1 MAGKDLSM
9 DINVVRAAIREPI
22 SLEHPVGE
30 NAVHDPLYEF
40 VDDQMMKVGSLS
52 HGSVQWG
59 KAEESLIELLSKKTK
74 DLKLLTYFF
83 QCLHNKNT
91 PDSLAL
97 SIFVLADFMSEYWEV
112 CFPFAGKKGNLPRR
126 KYLGQIIQRF
136 GLALDKLDF
145 TNFNSAERETLS
157 VANAFWHDVVKE
169 KEFDSEN
176 VATVIEV
183 INRKL
188 QNSEKKRLETEK
200 KTQSQADSK
209 QVEVVSSKPAI
220 EVDYSSAKSTKQT
233 LLKVADFLS
242 ENESSIELAIRIR
255 RYAVWSS
262 ITTMPDNVNKQT
274 LISALP
280 QERVKEYWSLLGNAD
295 LALWKRVEATLT
307 VAPYWFDGQFLSSQ
321 IAEKL
326 GFMES
331 SKAILVETQ
340 RFLQRFPQLYD
351 FTFKDGEEF
360 ISSACQTWLEQVDEV
375 DLGVAN
381 PAGDSWAE
389 RKQIAVDLVGKEGIG
404 AALSMINEGISKAV
418 EPRDNYYWRL
428 ISTELLEENKLNDLA
443 QQQFQQLH
451 TQVQSMSVSEWE
463 PSLLKR
469 VKKHITVK

>member
-9 DINVVRAAIREPI
+9 DINVIRTAIREPI
-22 SLEHPVGE
+22 SVDQPVGE

-52 HGSVQWG
+52 HGSVQWD
-59 KAEESLIELLSKKTK
+59 KAEKSLIELLSKKTK

-126 KYLGQIIQRF
+126 KFLGQIIQRF

-145 TNFNSAERETLS
+145 ADFNSVERDNLS
-157 VANAFWHDVVKE
+157 AANTFWHDVVKE
-169 KEFDSEN
+169 KELDSEN
-176 VATVIEV
+176 VETVIDV

-188 QNSEKKRLETEK
+188 QNSEKKRLETEEK
-200 KTQSQADSK
+200 AQSQAEPK
-209 QVEVVSSKPAI
+209 QAEELSSKPAI
-220 EVDYSSAKSTKQT
+220 EVDNSSAKSTKQT

-242 ENESSIELAIRIR
+242 ENENSVELAIRIR

-262 ITTMPDNVNKQT
+262 ITTLPDNVNKQT
-274 LISALP
+274 LINALP
-280 QERVKEYWSLLGNAD
+280 QERVKEYWSSLD
-295 LALWKRVEATLT
+295 KPDVALWKRVEATLT
-307 VAPYWFDGQFLSSQ
+307 VAPYWFDGQFLSFQ

-326 GFMES
+326 GYTES
-331 SKAILVETQ
+331 AQAILVETQ
-340 RFLQRFPQLYD
+340 RFLQRFPSLYD
-351 FTFKDGEEF
+351 FTFKDGEAF
-360 ISSACQTWLEQVDEV
+360 ITATCQAWLEQVNET
-375 DLGVAN
+375 DLEASNLSGN
-381 PAGDSWAE
+381 SWAE
-389 RKQIAVDLVGKEGIG
+389 RKKIAVDLVDKEGIG
-404 AALSMINEGISKAV
+404 AALSMINEGISNAV

>member
-1 MAGKDLSM
+1 VAGKDLSM
-9 DINVVRAAIREPI
+9 DINVIRTAIREPI
-22 SLEHPVGE
+22 SVDQPVGE

-52 HGSVQWG
+52 HGSVQWD
-59 KAEESLIELLSKKTK
+59 KAEKSLIELLSKKTK

-97 SIFVLADFMSEYWEV
+97 SIFVLADFMSEYWEI

-126 KYLGQIIQRF
+126 KFLGQIIQRF

-145 TNFNSAERETLS
+145 TDFNSVERDNLIA
-157 VANAFWHDVVKE
+157 ANTFWHDVVKE
-169 KEFDSEN
+169 KELDSEN
-176 VATVIEV
+176 VEIVIDV

-188 QNSEKKRLETEK
+188 QNSEKKRLETEEK
-200 KTQSQADSK
+200 AQSQAEPK
-209 QVEVVSSKPAI
+209 QAEELSSKPAI
-220 EVDYSSAKSTKQT
+220 EVDNSSAKSTKQT

-242 ENESSIELAIRIR
+242 ENENSVELAIRIR

-262 ITTMPDNVNKQT
+262 ITTLPDNVNKQT
-274 LISALP
+274 LINALP
-280 QERVKEYWSLLGNAD
+280 QERVKEYWSSLD
-295 LALWKRVEATLT
+295 KPDVALWKRVEATLT
-307 VAPYWFDGQFLSSQ
+307 VAPYWFDGQFLSFQ

-326 GFMES
+326 GYTES
-331 SKAILVETQ
+331 AQAILVETQ
-340 RFLQRFPQLYD
+340 RFLQRFPSLYD
-351 FTFKDGEEF
+351 FTFKDGEAF
-360 ISSACQTWLEQVDEV
+360 ITATCQAWLEQVNET
-375 DLGVAN
+375 DLEASNLSGN
-381 PAGDSWAE
+381 SWAE
-389 RKQIAVDLVGKEGIG
+389 RKKIAVDLVDKEGIG
-404 AALSMINEGISKAV
+404 AALSMINEGISNAV

>member
-9 DINVVRAAIREPI
+9 DINLIRAALREPI
-22 SLEHPVGE
+22 SEDHPVGE

-97 SIFVLADFMSEYWEV
+97 SIFVLADFMSEYWEI

-126 KYLGQIIQRF
+126 KFLGQIVQRF

-145 TNFNSAERETLS
+145 MSFNSAERDNLGA
-157 VANAFWHDVVKE
+157 ANAFWHEVVKG
-169 KEFDSEN
+169 KELDSEN
-176 VATVIEV
+176 VTTVIEV

-200 KTQSQADSK
+200 KAPSQTESK
-209 QVEVVSSKPAI
+209 QAEVMPSKPAI
-220 EVDYSSAKSTKQT
+220 EVDYSSSKSTKQT
-233 LLKVADFLS
+233 LLKVADFLFES
-242 ENESSIELAIRIR
+242 ESSVELAMRIR

-262 ITTMPDNVNKQT
+262 ITTLPDNVNKQT

-280 QERVKEYWSLLGNAD
+280 QERVKEYWGLLDNAD

-326 GFMES
+326 GYTES
-331 SKAILVETQ
+331 AQAVLTETQ
-340 RFLQRFPQLYD
+340 RFLQRFPSLYD
-351 FTFKDGEEF
+351 FTFKDGEVF
-360 ISSACQTWLEQVDEV
+360 VSDACRNWLEQADETNV
-375 DLGVAN
+375 EETNL
-381 PAGDSWAE
+381 AGDSWAE
-389 RKQIAVDLVGKEGIG
+389 KKKMAVDLVEKEGIG

-469 VKKHITVK
+469 VKKHISVK

>member
-9 DINVVRAAIREPI
+9 NINVVRAAIREPI
-22 SLEHPVGE
+22 SVEHPVGE
-30 NAVHDPLYEF
+30 NALHDPLYEF

-59 KAEESLIELLSKKTK
+59 KAEESLVELLSKKTK

-91 PDSLAL
+91 SDSLAL
-97 SIFVLADFMSEYWEV
+97 SIFVLADFMSEYWED

-145 TNFNSAERETLS
+145 TNFTSAESDILS
-157 VANAFWHDVVKE
+157 TANSFWHDVVKE
-169 KEFDSEN
+169 KGFDSEN
-176 VATVIEV
+176 VETIIEV

-188 QNSEKKRLETEK
+188 KNSEKKRVETESK
-200 KTQSQADSK
+200 SQPQTETK
-209 QVEVVSSKPAI
+209 QMEVVPSKPAV

-242 ENESSIELAIRIR
+242 ENENSIELAIRIR

-274 LISALP
+274 LINALP
-280 QERVKEYWSLLGNAD
+280 QERVKEYWSLLDNAD

-307 VAPYWFDGQFLSSQ
+307 VAPYWFDGHFLSFQ
-321 IAEKL
+321 IAERL
-326 GFMES
+326 GYLES
-331 SKAILVETQ
+331 AQAILVETQ
-340 RFLQRFPQLYD
+340 RFIQRFPSLYD

-360 ISSACQTWLEQVDEV
+360 ISASCRNWLAQVNDIDVEE
-375 DLGVAN
+375 AN
-381 PAGDSWAE
+381 LAGDNWAE

>member
-1 MAGKDLSM
+1 M
-9 DINVVRAAIREPI
+9 DINVIRTAIREPI
-22 SLEHPVGE
+22 SVDQPVGE

-52 HGSVQWG
+52 HGSVQWD
-59 KAEESLIELLSKKTK
+59 KAEKSLIELLSKKTK

-97 SIFVLADFMSEYWEV
+97 SIFVLADFMSEYWEI

-126 KYLGQIIQRF
+126 KFLGQIIQRF

-145 TNFNSAERETLS
+145 TDFNSVERDNLIA
-157 VANAFWHDVVKE
+157 ANTFWHDVVKE
-169 KEFDSEN
+169 KELDSEN
-176 VATVIEV
+176 VEIVIDV

-188 QNSEKKRLETEK
+188 QNSEKKRLETEEK
-200 KTQSQADSK
+200 AQSQAEPK
-209 QVEVVSSKPAI
+209 QAEELSSKPAI
-220 EVDYSSAKSTKQT
+220 EVDNSSAKSTKQT

-242 ENESSIELAIRIR
+242 ENENSVELAIRIR

-262 ITTMPDNVNKQT
+262 ITTLPDNVNKQT
-274 LISALP
+274 LINALP
-280 QERVKEYWSLLGNAD
+280 QERVKEYWSSLD
-295 LALWKRVEATLT
+295 KPDVALWKRVEATLT
-307 VAPYWFDGQFLSSQ
+307 VAPYWFDGQFLSFQ

-326 GFMES
+326 GYTES
-331 SKAILVETQ
+331 AQAILVETQ
-340 RFLQRFPQLYD
+340 RFLQRFPSLYD
-351 FTFKDGEEF
+351 FTFKDGEAF
-360 ISSACQTWLEQVDEV
+360 ITATCQAWLEQVNET
-375 DLGVAN
+375 DLEASNLSGN
-381 PAGDSWAE
+381 SWAE
-389 RKQIAVDLVGKEGIG
+389 RKKIAVDLVDKEGIG
-404 AALSMINEGISKAV
+404 AALSMINEGISNAV

>member
-1 MAGKDLSM
+1 M
-9 DINVVRAAIREPI
+9 DINVIRTAIREPI
-22 SLEHPVGE
+22 SVDQPVGE

-52 HGSVQWG
+52 HGSVQWD
-59 KAEESLIELLSKKTK
+59 KAEKSLIELLSKKTK

-126 KYLGQIIQRF
+126 KFLGQIIQRF

-145 TNFNSAERETLS
+145 TDFNSVERDNLS
-157 VANAFWHDVVKE
+157 AANTFWHDVVKE
-169 KEFDSEN
+169 KELDSEN
-176 VATVIEV
+176 VETVIDV

-188 QNSEKKRLETEK
+188 QNSEKKRLETEEK
-200 KTQSQADSK
+200 AQSQAEPK
-209 QVEVVSSKPAI
+209 QAEELSSKPAI
-220 EVDYSSAKSTKQT
+220 EVDNSSAKSTKQT

-242 ENESSIELAIRIR
+242 ENESSVELAIRIR

-262 ITTMPDNVNKQT
+262 ITTLPDNVNKQT
-274 LISALP
+274 LINALP
-280 QERVKEYWSLLGNAD
+280 QERVKEYWSSLD
-295 LALWKRVEATLT
+295 KPDVALWKRVEATLT
-307 VAPYWFDGQFLSSQ
+307 VAPYWFDGQFLSFQ

-326 GFMES
+326 GYTES
-331 SKAILVETQ
+331 AQAILVETQ
-340 RFLQRFPQLYD
+340 RFLQRFPSLYD
-351 FTFKDGEEF
+351 FTFKDGEAF
-360 ISSACQTWLEQVDEV
+360 ITATCQAWLEQVNET
-375 DLGVAN
+375 DLEASNLSGN
-381 PAGDSWAE
+381 SWAE
-389 RKQIAVDLVGKEGIG
+389 RKKIAVDLVDKEGIG
-404 AALSMINEGISKAV
+404 AALSMINEGISNAV

>member
-1 MAGKDLSM
+1 M
-9 DINVVRAAIREPI
+9 DINLIRTSIREPI
-22 SLEHPVGE
+22 SADQPVGE
-30 NAVHDPLYEF
+30 SAIHDPLYEF

-52 HGSVQWG
+52 HGSVQWK

-97 SIFVLADFMSEYWEV
+97 SIFVLADFMSEYWET

-126 KYLGQIIQRF
+126 KFLGQIIQRF

-145 TNFNSAERETLS
+145 ANFTTSERESLRT
-157 VANAFWHDVVKE
+157 ANDFWHGVAKE
-169 KEFDSEN
+169 QELASEN
-176 VATVIEV
+176 VETIIEV

-188 QNSEKKRLETEK
+188 QNSEKKHVE
-200 KTQSQADSK
+200 TQSKSQPQAESK
-209 QVEVVSSKPAI
+209 TVEVVPSKPAI

-233 LLKVADFLS
+233 MLKVAEFLS
-242 ENESSIELAIRIR
+242 ENENSLELSIRIR
-255 RYAVWSS
+255 RYAVWSP
-262 ITTMPDNVNKQT
+262 ITTLPDNVNKQT

-280 QERVKEYWSLLGNAD
+280 QERVKDYWSLLDSAD

-307 VAPYWFDGQFLSSQ
+307 VAPYWFDGQFLSYQ

-326 GFMES
+326 GYTES
-331 SKAILVETQ
+331 AQAVLTETQ
-340 RFLQRFPQLYD
+340 RFLQRFPSLYD
-351 FTFKDGEEF
+351 FTFKDGEVF
-360 ISSACQTWLEQVDEV
+360 VSDACRNWLEQADETNV
-375 DLGVAN
+375 EETNL
-381 PAGDSWAE
+381 AGDSWAE
-389 RKQIAVDLVGKEGIG
+389 KKKMAVDLVEKEGIG

>member
-1 MAGKDLSM
+1 M
-9 DINVVRAAIREPI
+9 DINVIRTAIREPI
-22 SLEHPVGE
+22 SVDQPVGE

-52 HGSVQWG
+52 HGSVQWD
-59 KAEESLIELLSKKTK
+59 KAEKSLIELLSKKTK

-126 KYLGQIIQRF
+126 KFLGQIIQRF

-145 TNFNSAERETLS
+145 TDFNSVERDNLS
-157 VANAFWHDVVKE
+157 AANTFWHDVVKE
-169 KEFDSEN
+169 KELDSEN
-176 VATVIEV
+176 VETVIDV

-188 QNSEKKRLETEK
+188 QNSEKKRLETEEK
-200 KTQSQADSK
+200 AQSQAEPK
-209 QVEVVSSKPAI
+209 QAEELSSKPAI
-220 EVDYSSAKSTKQT
+220 EVDNSSAKSTKQT

-242 ENESSIELAIRIR
+242 ENENSVELAIRIR

-262 ITTMPDNVNKQT
+262 ITTLPDNVNKQT
-274 LISALP
+274 LINALP
-280 QERVKEYWSLLGNAD
+280 QERVKEYWSSLD
-295 LALWKRVEATLT
+295 KPDVALWKRVEATLT
-307 VAPYWFDGQFLSSQ
+307 VAPYWFDGQFLSFQ

-326 GFMES
+326 GYTES
-331 SKAILVETQ
+331 AQAILVETQ
-340 RFLQRFPQLYD
+340 RFLQRFPSLYD
-351 FTFKDGEEF
+351 FTFKDGEAF
-360 ISSACQTWLEQVDEV
+360 ITATCQAWLEQVNET
-375 DLGVAN
+375 DLEASNLSGN
-381 PAGDSWAE
+381 SWAE
-389 RKQIAVDLVGKEGIG
+389 RKKIAVDLVDKEGIG
-404 AALSMINEGISKAV
+404 AALSMINEGISNAV